1 MKKLIISL
9 FVFCLM
15 TGCVSLAE
23 AQPYF
28 PSTDAKLEY
37 NMGID
42 FYKLG
47 QYDKAMAS
55 FRKAIELD
63 PNYIDAYYN
72 LGSILEFLK
81 QYDAALTV
89 FKQIIVR
96 KPDDYESVYKA
107 AALSAKLGQP
117 EKAKSYLA
125 LIPSGTQPFLKA
137 QELSSSLNTNMQ
149 NVKQEQQEVQKTGT
163 NFSQDNA
170 IYDNIISPT
179 GITSDSEGN
188 LYVACFSDNTIYKI
202 TPDGKRIIF
211 LKDTRLDGPI
221 SMISD
226 SNGNIF
232 ISNYNKNNVIKVS
245 SNGAVSVVISNVQKP
260 YGIHISGNMLFVA
273 SQGTNSVLKYKLY

>member
-9 FVFCLM
+9 FVFYLM

-23 AQPYF
+23 TQPYF
-28 PSTDAKLEY
+28 PSTEAKLEY
-37 NMGID
+37 NLGID
-42 FYKLG
+42 FYKVG
-47 QYDKAMAS
+47 QYDKAMS
-55 FRKAIELD
+55 CFRKAIEID

-81 QYDAALTV
+81 QYDAALIV
-89 FKQIIVR
+89 FKQIMVR

-125 LIPSGTQPFLKA
+125 LIPSGTKPFLKA
-137 QELSSSLNTNMQ
+137 QELSSSLNTSIENI
-149 NVKQEQQEVQKTGT
+149 KKEQQENKKSET
-163 NFSQDNA
+163 NFSQNNA

-202 TPDGKRIIF
+202 TPDGKRIVF

-226 SNGNIF
+226 ANGNIF

-245 SNGAVSVVISNVQKP
+245 TDGAVSVVISNVQKP